1 MPVKKSD
8 IAEFFFR
15 ADRKTDK
22 TRSLGHTAAGFDC
35 VAQYFRLMLLGS
47 PPDMVRG
54 ILSHRTRCCM
64 TKLKHLVF
72 KPNGAEP
79 L

>member
-1 MPVKKSD
+1 MQQKQLLAARV
-8 IAEFFFR
+8 FFQIE
-15 ADRKTDK
+15 KTDK

-54 ILSHRTRCCM
+54 ILPHRTRCCM
-64 TKLKHLVF
+64 TKLKYLV
-72 KPNGAEP
+72 
-79 L
+79 